1 MSLAVWAIDPDR
13 RRRGQVKATACTAV
27 FRDADVGTW
36 QIDIPLKRRHA
47 SLFQPG
53 WRVLINDGDVTMSGP
68 ITDIVPNLA
77 EWTLTLSG
85 VDDLVHVRDRLV
97 YPNPLQAAD
106 AQGDAYFKRTGP
118 AAEVINDMVWRNA
131 LGGALT
137 ERRISPSAISP
148 AGGGGLGST
157 VTANLRFKN
166 LLEES
171 RALARLGGVTFYMVQ
186 VPDGRIILY
195 FRVPEDRSRWV
206 RFTGKN
212 TGVTEGSYNL
222 GAPTG
227 TAAIVAGQGEGAAR
241 TIIERTRP
249 SEWGRRIEVFKDQR
263 DTDDAAELEQSA
275 TEQLDDGA
283 ASAGAQFTVAE
294 TPRHRFGTDFFL
306 GDTVSVEVGD
316 LTISEPVRAVELAWD
331 GNGRTAKLTLGD
343 NDAADQDT
351 PTDVKRWKE
360 LDARVRSQEVR

>member
-13 RRRGQVKATACTAV
+13 RRQGQVKATACTAV

-53 WRVLINDGDVTMSGP
+53 WRVLINDGAVTMSGP
-68 ITDIVPNLA
+68 ITDIAPNLA
-77 EWTLTLSG
+77 DWTLTLSG
-85 VDDLVHVRDRLV
+85 VDDLVHARDRLV
-97 YPNPLQAAD
+97 YPNPAQAAD
-106 AQGDAYFKRTGP
+106 SQGDAYFKRTGP
-118 AAEVINDMVWRNA
+118 AAEVIDYLVHKNA
-131 LGGALT
+131 GSGALAD
-137 ERRISPSAISP
+137 RRVPGLAM
-148 AGGGGLGST
+148 AVGQGGLLGST

-171 RALARLGGVTFYMVQ
+171 RALARLGGVTFWAVQ
-186 VPDGRIILY
+186 EGELIRFR

-206 RFTGKN
+206 RFTGRN

-241 TIIERTRP
+241 TIIERTRT
-249 SEWGRRIEVFKDQR
+249 SEWGRRIEIFKDQR
-263 DTDDAAELEQSA
+263 DTDDDAELEQSA

-283 ASAGAQFTVAE
+283 ASAGAQFTVVE

-306 GDTVSVEVGD
+306 GDTVSVEVGT

-331 GNGRTAKLTLGD
+331 GQGRTAKLTLGD

>member
-36 QIDIPLKRRHA
+36 QIEIPLGSPHA
-47 SLFQPG
+47 ALFQNG

-68 ITDIVPNLA
+68 ITDIAPNLA
-77 EWTLTLSG
+77 DWTLTLSG
-85 VDDLVHVRDRLV
+85 VDDLAPIQDRLV
-97 YPNPLQAAD
+97 YPNPTQAAG
-106 AQGDAYFKRTGP
+106 AQGDAYYRRTGP
-118 AAEVINDMVWRNA
+118 AAEVIHDLIRRNA
-131 LGGALT
+131 GTGALAD
-137 ERRISPSAISP
+137 RRVPGLAMRV
-148 AGGGGLGST
+148 ADGGLLGSK

-171 RALARLGGVTFYMVQ
+171 RALARLGGVTFSAVQ
-186 VPDGRIILY
+186 EGEWIWLD

-206 RFTGKN
+206 RFTGRN
-212 TGVTEGSYNL
+212 AGVTEGSYNL

-227 TAAIVAGQGEGAAR
+227 TAAIVAGQGEGVAR

-249 SEWGRRIEVFKDQR
+249 STWGRRIEIFKDQR
-263 DTDDAAELEQSA
+263 DTDDLAELEQSA
-275 TEQLDDGA
+275 TEVLDDGA
-283 ASAGAQFTVAE
+283 ASAGAQFTVVE
-294 TPRHRFGTDFFL
+294 TPRRRFGTDFFL
-306 GDTVSVEVGD
+306 GDTVSVEVGA

-331 GNGRTAKLTLGD
+331 GHGRTAKLTLGD